1 MTPEMLQVFIPI
13 VAILVVFGF
22 PVALIFTLKWFK
34 LKDKELQ
41 LETEVRKTSG
51 QAREARV
58 QRLESII
65 LSLDAD
71 LRTRLGSA
79 PDQRSDLF
87 QAPATEE
94 SSQPGTQLEAP
105 KKVR

>member
-41 LETEVRKTSG
+41 LESEMRKTSG
-51 QAREARV
+51 QALEARV

-71 LRTRLGSA
+71 LRASPRGGTGIREGGDRIRK
-79 PDQRSDLF
+79 DQQRARANA
-87 QAPATEE
+87 QAR
-94 SSQPGTQLEAP
+94 G
-105 KKVR
+105 RNNG

>member
-41 LETEVRKTSG
+41 LEAEMGKTSG
-51 QAREARV
+51 KALEARV

-65 LSLDAD
+65 LSLDSD
-71 LRTRLGSA
+71 LRDRLGPASG
-79 PDQRSDLF
+79 PRSDLF
-87 QAPATEE
+87 EAPATEE
-94 SSQPGTQLEAP
+94 SGQPGTSLEAP

>member
-41 LETEVRKTSG
+41 LETEMRKTSG
-51 QAREARV
+51 QALEARL

-65 LSLDAD
+65 LSLDVD
-71 LRTRLGSA
+71 LRARLGSA
-79 PDQRSDLF
+79 PGLRSDLLE
-87 QAPATEE
+87 APATEE
-94 SSQPGTQLEAP
+94 SGQPGTQLEAA

>member
-1 MTPEMLQVFIPI
+1 MTTEMLQVFIPI

-41 LETEVRKTSG
+41 VDSEIRRTTG
-51 QAREARV
+51 QALESRV

-65 LSLDAD
+65 LALDSD
-71 LRTRLGSA
+71 LRAKIASSPRSELYESPAPQQAGLPGPSLEDRGKTR
-79 PDQRSDLF
+79 
-87 QAPATEE
+87 E
-94 SSQPGTQLEAP
+94 
-105 KKVR
+105 